1 MVYWVIG
8 LHQVKKQQ
16 AARSGTSSLV
26 TRLGPFD
33 SVRAARRVRATA
45 ALLYRERPNV
55 TIKVVC
61 DYA

>member
-1 MVYWVIG
+1 MVYWVVG
-8 LHQVKKQQ
+8 LRHALQQ
-16 AARSGTSSLV
+16 AVRSKSSLV

-33 SVRAARRVRATA
+33 SVRTAERVRATT

-61 DYA
+61 DYV